1 MDDFLTAIGLV
12 LVVEG
17 VIYALFP
24 QAMQRMMT
32 QALEMPASSLRIGGL
47 IAAVVGFAIVWL
59 IRS

>member
-1 MDDFLTAIGLV
+1 MDDFVTAFGLV
-12 LVVEG
+12 LVIEG

-24 QAMQRMMT
+24 QGMQRMMT

>member
-12 LVVEG
+12 LVIEG

-32 QALEMPASSLRIGGL
+32 QALEMPASTLRIGGL
-47 IAAVVGFAIVWL
+47 IAAVAGLIVVWL
-59 IRS
+59 IRY

>member
-1 MDDFLTAIGLV
+1 MGLV

-24 QAMQRMMT
+24 QGMQRMMT
-32 QALEMPASSLRIGGL
+32 QALEMPASTLRTGGL
-47 IAAVVGFAIVWL
+47 VAAVAGLTVVWL

>member
-12 LVVEG
+12 LVIEG

-24 QAMQRMMT
+24 QGMQKMMT
-32 QALEMPASSLRIGGL
+32 QALETPASTLRIGGL
-47 IAAVVGFAIVWL
+47 VAAVAGLTVVWL

>member
-1 MDDFLTAIGLV
+1 MGLV

-24 QAMQRMMT
+24 QGMQRMMM

-47 IAAVVGFAIVWL
+47 IAAV
-59 IRS
+59 